1 MLSLPKC
8 PLPNFLQ
15 MLSEVISSED
25 GFDQKLR
32 LFHSFCG
39 LYDGI
44 WVGKLEELCLPAI
57 AYLALTEQA
66 TDKHALGFLRYA
78 FVNNVDLTCAIA
90 AAEDFNKK
98 FAHVWIQLGI
108 SLWSNV

>member
-1 MLSLPKC
+1 
-8 PLPNFLQ
+8 
-15 MLSEVISSED
+15 MLSEVISSEE

-39 LYDGI
+39 LYDGL
-44 WVGKLEELCLPAI
+44 WVGTLEELCLPAI
-57 AYLALTEQA
+57 GYLAATEQA

-78 FVNNVDLTCAIA
+78 FVNDVGLTCAIA